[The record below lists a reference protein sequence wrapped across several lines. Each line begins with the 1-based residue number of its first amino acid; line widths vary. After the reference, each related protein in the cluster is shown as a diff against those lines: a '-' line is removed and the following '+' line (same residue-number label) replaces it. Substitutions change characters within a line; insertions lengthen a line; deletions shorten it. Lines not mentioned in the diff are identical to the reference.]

1 MNRFF
6 VLYDKVRIKATN
18 ETGVIVEIDTDRG
31 RKPPIFFVEKDDK
44 YKTGFFPDDC
54 IWCHWDEIEFL

>member
-31 RKPPIFFVEKDDK
+31 RKPPIFIVEKDDK
-44 YKTGFFPDDC
+44 YKTGFFTR
-54 IWCHWDEIEFL
+54 